1 MPGAIVASIRSATL
15 TIACCALLAATAA
28 PAEAARHDWTRF
40 GFGAARSNSSTAVAG
55 IAAADLSHLV
65 RQDVAVPGTVDSS
78 PLYLHDSEVMGR
90 VRDVFVATSSYGRTF
105 ALAAR
110 TGKILWTYTPPSYDT
125 FAGSKNI
132 TTASPVADRKRGY
145 VYSPS
150 PDGLIRKLSL
160 RGGRE
165 VLTQGWPA
173 AITRDAVHEKISS
186 PLNLSHGYVIA
197 TTASYGGDIPPYQ
210 GHVALVDRDSGAL
223 AHVFNALCSRRHEL
237 MQPTACGK
245 VGAGIWARSGAVVVP
260 GSHRLL
266 VTTGN
271 GNFNGA
277 TNWGDT
283 VLELS
288 PDAEKIMGSWTPT
301 NQTALDH
308 FDFDLGSTAPALL
321 RSGKGWLALQG
332 GKDGTL
338 RLLDVADLNG
348 HGRACQCT
356 GGELQ
361 QLQTP
366 NREKVMTAPASW
378 RHKGHS
384 WVFVTTYQTT
394 TAFRLSGKPPRLHR
408 IWGNNRPGSSPVV
421 AGGLL
426 YVYDPVGG
434 GVAVYR
440 PDSGNRLAALAT
452 DDGHWSSPVVADGRI
467 AIPVGNA
474 NLQLRTGTL
483 TIYREP

>member
-1 MPGAIVASIRSATL
+1 MAIVASIRNAAL
-15 TIACCALLAATAA
+15 AIACCALLAATAA
-28 PAEAARHDWTRF
+28 PAEAAGHDWTRF
-40 GFGAARSNSSTAVAG
+40 GFGPARSNSSTAVAG
-55 IAAADLSHLV
+55 IAAADLSHLE
-65 RQDVAVPGTVDSS
+65 RQDVALSGTVDSS
-78 PLYLHDSEVMGR
+78 PLYLHDIEVMGR

-105 ALAAR
+105 AIAAR
-110 TGKILWTYTPPSYDT
+110 SGKILWTYTPPSYGAL
-125 FAGSKNI
+125 AGTKQY
-132 TTASPVADRKRGY
+132 TTSSPVADRKRGY

-160 RGGRE
+160 KDGSE

-173 AITRDAVHEKISS
+173 AITRDAGHEKISS

-210 GHVALVDRDSGAL
+210 GHVALVDPDSGAL

-237 MQPTACGK
+237 MQPTACGR
-245 VGAGIWARSGAVVVP
+245 VGSGIWARSGAVVVP

-266 VTTGN
+266 VATGN
-271 GNFNGA
+271 GNFDGA
-277 TNWGDT
+277 TDWGDT

-288 PDAEKIMGSWTPT
+288 SDAAKVMGSWTPT
-301 NQTALDH
+301 NEEALDH

-321 RSGKGWLALQG
+321 RTGTGWLALQG
-332 GKDGTL
+332 GKDGIL

-348 HGRACQCT
+348 HGRACLCK

-361 QLQTP
+361 TLHTP

-378 RHKGHS
+378 RHNGHS
-384 WVFVTTYQTT
+384 WLFVTTYETT
-394 TAFRLSGKPPRLHR
+394 TAYRLSGNPPRLHR
-408 IWGNNRPGSSPVV
+408 MWGNDRPGSSPTV

-426 YVYDPVGG
+426 YIYDPVGG

-440 PDSGNRLAALAT
+440 PASGKRLAVLASAG
-452 DDGHWSSPVVADGRI
+452 GHWSSPVVADGRI

-474 NLQLRTGTL
+474 NLQRQTGTL
-483 TIYREP
+483 TIYRKP